1 MAIITNIIMPL
12 KWPWGK
18 DEECKHSVKYQATS
32 IDIAGVSVPNIF
44 SLGNV
49 SIKPQILQAAEKA
62 IQYLDMNHFQN
73 CETLKQAPNEES
85 KVKYFEQMAKQ
96 QQKLNDIAMAIAAY
110 STNTNSQVLEETLSN
125 ILKSNLGI
133 PSENKDVIKK
143 IIEID
148 TSMKDI
154 ETEGDVKG
162 ANIGKIKEGKLN
174 SSMEKIKT
182 KGSVKGPTI
191 GEIGS

>member
-1 MAIITNIIMPL
+1 
-12 KWPWGK
+12 
-18 DEECKHSVKYQATS
+18 
-32 IDIAGVSVPNIF
+32 
-44 SLGNV
+44 
-49 SIKPQILQAAEKA
+49 
-62 IQYLDMNHFQN
+62 MNHFQN

-85 KVKYFEQMAKQ
+85 KTKYFEQMIKQ

-125 ILKSNLGI
+125 ILKSNLEL
-133 PSENKDVIKK
+133 PSEKKEEIKK

-154 ETEGDVKG
+154 DTEGDVEG
-162 ANIGKIKEGKLN
+162 ANIGKMKEGKLN

-182 KGSVKGPTI
+182 KGNVKGPTI
-191 GEIGS
+191 GDIG